1 MGLTKLFLFMFAFS
15 FLPAFVLADV
25 KQTPASDKSP
35 DFTLADQNGNSV
47 TVSVLLKEY
56 RGVVLAFYPKDDTGL
71 WIKQFVEFQQNI
83 KKYEERKIK
92 ILGLSRDSA
101 EPHRNFIVK
110 HKLNDMTLL
119 VDKNGGIA
127 KLYDADHWLLPLSR
141 RVYIIIDKDMNI
153 IYRKDMGF
161 FLGFGLLENQTQTL
175 LNEID
180 LHIK

>member
-1 MGLTKLFLFMFAFS
+1 
-15 FLPAFVLADV
+15 
-25 KQTPASDKSP
+25 
-35 DFTLADQNGNSV
+35 
-47 TVSVLLKEY
+47 
-56 RGVVLAFYPKDDTGL
+56 
-71 WIKQFVEFQQNI
+71 
-83 KKYEERKIK
+83 
-92 ILGLSRDSA
+92 
-101 EPHRNFIVK
+101 
-110 HKLNDMTLL
+110 MTLL